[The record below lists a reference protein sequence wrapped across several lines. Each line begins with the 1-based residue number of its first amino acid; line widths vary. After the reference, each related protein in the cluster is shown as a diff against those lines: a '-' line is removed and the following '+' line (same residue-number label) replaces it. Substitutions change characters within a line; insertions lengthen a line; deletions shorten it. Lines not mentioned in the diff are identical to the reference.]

1 MKELKEEELNSD
13 FSGVVEGFTPG
24 CSSCRAA
31 LFKLGSLEKKYEIG
45 FYKINL
51 SENPKAAELMSAE
64 KLPSICLFEKG
75 KPVFSGCGIGSI
87 KELEEVLEGVKK

>member
-1 MKELKEEELNSD
+1 MIEIKETDINPE

-24 CSSCRAA
+24 CASCRAA
-31 LFKLGSLEKKYEIG
+31 LFKLGNLEKKYNIG

-51 SENPKAAELMSAE
+51 QENSKAAELMSAE
-64 KLPSICLFEKG
+64 KLPVICLFEKG

>member
-31 LFKLGSLEKKYEIG
+31 LFKLGNLEKKYNIG

-64 KLPSICLFEKG
+64 KLPSICLFKKG

-87 KELEEVLEGVKK
+87 TELEEILDKEQK

>member
-1 MKELKEEELNSD
+1 MKEITEADLNSE

-31 LFKLGSLEKKYEIG
+31 LFKLGSLEKKYNIG

-51 SENPKAAELMSAE
+51 QENPAAAELMSAE
-64 KLPSICLFEKG
+64 KLPAICLFEKG
-75 KPVFSGCGIGSI
+75 KPVFTGCGIGSI
-87 KELEEVLEGVKK
+87 KELEDVLKE